1 MRIASIVLAGGKN
14 RRLGRCKA
22 LEPIGGKTLIERVV
36 ERLEP
41 LTGQILIV
49 TSREQLELPVAG
61 KAEIMI
67 DIYPDR
73 GPLGGIYT
81 GLLASQS
88 LHSLVVACDM
98 PFLNQSLLQFQ
109 MNLAPGFDV
118 VVPFVDKYLEPLHAV
133 YSKNCLPHIERIL
146 KDGGRSVLDLMPQ
159 VNVGYV
165 LEREIEGYDP
175 DYLSFFNLNTEAN
188 LEKAR
193 AIVNGEKVREVMR

>member
-1 MRIASIVLAGGKN
+1 MKIASIVLAGGKN

-22 LEPIGGKTLIERVV
+22 LEPIGGKILIERVV

-41 LTGQILIV
+41 LTSQILIV

-61 KAEIMI
+61 KAEIMV
-67 DIYPDR
+67 DIYPDK

-118 VVPFVDKYLEPLHAV
+118 VVPSVGEYLEPLHAV
-133 YSKNCLPHIERIL
+133 YSKNCLTYIERIL
-146 KDGGRSVLDLMPQ
+146 KNGGRSVLDLIPQ
-159 VNVGYV
+159 VTVRYV
-165 LEREIEGYDP
+165 WGREIERYAP

-193 AIVNGEKVREVMR
+193 SLVNGEKVREVIQ

>member
-1 MRIASIVLAGGKN
+1 LV
-14 RRLGRCKA
+14 
-22 LEPIGGKTLIERVV
+22 
-36 ERLEP
+36 
-41 LTGQILIV
+41 
-49 TSREQLELPVAG
+49 
-61 KAEIMI
+61 
-67 DIYPDR
+67 DIYPDK

-88 LHSLVVACDM
+88 PHNLVVACDM

-118 VVPFVDKYLEPLHAV
+118 VVPSVGEHLEPLHAV

-146 KDGGRSVLDLMPQ
+146 KDGGRSVLDLIPQ
-159 VNVGYV
+159 VNVRYV
-165 LEREIEGYDP
+165 RGREIERYAP

-193 AIVNGEKVREVMR
+193 ALVNGEKVREVIP